1 MPKALDNAEGSVFA
15 PLYALVVKVM
25 NDYAER
31 LRVELATQRPWSRR
45 TPNRHSPYR
54 VNATGKTSDS
64 IEVVPTADGVQ
75 LLGRADFM
83 SVERGVEPGSRPS
96 ITDLMEWANARGL
109 NYDND
114 TIEFIA
120 DKITSQG
127 DDLFNDG
134 GREPF
139 VTDLL
144 DEAEQTVYATVDQ
157 AIGEGILTEGVLR
170 EITIFSN
177 I

>member
-1 MPKALDNAEGSVFA
+1 M
-15 PLYALVVKVM
+15 
-25 NDYAER
+25 
-31 LRVELATQRPWSRR
+31 
-45 TPNRHSPYR
+45 
-54 VNATGKTSDS
+54 
-64 IEVVPTADGVQ
+64 
-75 LLGRADFM
+75 LGRADFM

-96 ITDLMEWANARGL
+96 TSDLMEWANARGL

-120 DKITSQG
+120 DKIASQG

-144 DEAEQTVYATVDQ
+144 DEAEQTIYATVEQ

-170 EITIFSN
+170 EITTFSN